1 MGVFLSFVSY
11 LTSIGTL
18 ADLSIDKIQGTRGK
32 NREIQ
37 QIVVQRA
44 ARVNALRA
52 RKEQVEQYIAAL
64 SRLK

>member
-18 ADLSIDKIQGTRGK
+18 ADLSIGKIQGTRGK